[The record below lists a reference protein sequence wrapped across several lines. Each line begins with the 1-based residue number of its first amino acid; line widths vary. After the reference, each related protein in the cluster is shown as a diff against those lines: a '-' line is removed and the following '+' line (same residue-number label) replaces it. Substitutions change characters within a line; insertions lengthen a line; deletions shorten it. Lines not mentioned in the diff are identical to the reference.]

1 MAENKGNQ
9 TEAEF
14 FALVATGTKSVESI
28 FSNYGKK
35 IMQRSAPNLRDD
47 GAFEIWGARVIFE
60 IASDDKLMPLLN
72 TKKGVVSAYRAI
84 NQAAIDGLQIG
95 GAKPQ
100 TYFVPRGGEICLD
113 IADRGME
120 FVCVY
125 GPGAVLTQVP
135 QLIKIYDGDDVRVDE
150 AEGRILYPKGEGKKI
165 FGNGKLVGY
174 AMELEYKDGRRQVE
188 RITLEKCRQI
198 EDKYGQ
204 NGSNGEK
211 KSPAYSKSLEE
222 MDEKTARKSML
233 KRAFAEAEGRAMA
246 LALTDAPM
254 QEIPQEVEDPPPR
267 DVSDRM
273 AAHLDRKAERSAAV
287 EAVEDAEVVE
297 EAAPEAE
304 PAKADA
310 QPNADGTLDIF

>member
-1 MAENKGNQ
+1 MPNNQSNQ

-47 GAFEIWGARVIFE
+47 SAFEVWGARVIFE

-135 QLIKIYDGDDVRVDE
+135 QLVKIYDGDDVRVDE

-165 FGNGKLVGY
+165 FGNGKLIGY

-198 EDKYGQ
+198 EERYGQ
-204 NGSNGEK
+204 KGSPLYA
-211 KSPAYSKSLEE
+211 KSPEE
-222 MDEKTARKSML
+222 ADEKTARKQML
-233 KRAFAEAEGRAMA
+233 KRAFAESEGRAMA

-254 QEIPQEVEDPPPR
+254 QEIPREIDDPPPR

-287 EAVEDAEVVE
+287 EAAQDAEVVE
-297 EAAPEAE
+297 GEPETEQAKGDEA
-304 PAKADA
+304 PA
-310 QPNADGTLDIF
+310 QNADGTLDIF